1 MKKKRNGRS
10 SLRLRFI
17 LICMSQLVLVA
28 ALSELAGWAFRHW
41 FGVTPELPIF
51 VWAMVFSGT
60 IGVAVTNHM
69 TKTLID
75 PIAKLRSAM
84 REVADGDFKVE
95 AKCESCIQDVQDIY
109 DSFNSMVREL
119 STTETLQTDFISDV
133 SHEFKT
139 PINAIEGYASLLE
152 GEPSPEEQRA
162 YVEKILFNTRRL
174 SALTGN
180 ILLLSKLSNHSILP
194 QKTQFRLDEQIR
206 QAIVA
211 LEQKWSEKELGFEV
225 ELAETPFFGYES
237 LLPHVWTNLIGNAV
251 KFSPKGGE
259 IRIKM
264 MRTEGAVVFT
274 IEDDGPGI
282 VPGDEEHIFTKF
294 YQSESSHG
302 MEGNGLGLALVRQI
316 VEMSGGSVDVQNLEA
331 RGCRFTVRLPLE
343 QEKGAA
349 FS

>member
-69 TKTLID
+69 TKMLID

-95 AKCESCIQDVQDIY
+95 AKCESRIQDVQDIY

-180 ILLLSKLSNHSILP
+180 ILLLSKLGNQSILP

-211 LEQKWSEKELGFEV
+211 LEQMWSEKELGFEV
-225 ELAETPFFGYES
+225 ELAEMPFFGYES

-316 VEMSGGSVDVQNLEA
+316 VEMSGGSVDVRNLEVG
-331 RGCRFTVRLPLE
+331 GCRFTVRLPLE

>member
-1 MKKKRNGRS
+1 
-10 SLRLRFI
+10 
-17 LICMSQLVLVA
+17 MSQLVLVA

-69 TKTLID
+69 IKMLID

-95 AKCESCIQDVQDIY
+95 AKCESRIQDVQDIY

-180 ILLLSKLSNHSILP
+180 ILLLSKLSNQSILP

-211 LEQKWSEKELGFEV
+211 LEQMWSEKELGFEV

-316 VEMSGGSVDVQNLEA
+316 VEMSGGSVDVQNLEVG
-331 RGCRFTVRLPLE
+331 GCRFTVRLPLE

>member
-69 TKTLID
+69 TKMLID

-95 AKCESCIQDVQDIY
+95 AKCESRIQDVQDIY

-180 ILLLSKLSNHSILP
+180 ILLLSKLSNQSILP

-211 LEQKWSEKELGFEV
+211 LEQMWSEKELGFEV

-282 VPGDEEHIFTKF
+282 VPGDEEHIFMKF

-316 VEMSGGSVDVQNLEA
+316 VEMSGGSVDVQNLEVG
-331 RGCRFTVRLPLE
+331 GCRFTVRLPLE

>member
-1 MKKKRNGRS
+1 
-10 SLRLRFI
+10 
-17 LICMSQLVLVA
+17 MSQLVLVA

-69 TKTLID
+69 TKMLID

-95 AKCESCIQDVQDIY
+95 AKCESRIQDVQDIY

-180 ILLLSKLSNHSILP
+180 ILLLSKLSNQSILP

-211 LEQKWSEKELGFEV
+211 LEQMWSEKELGFEV

-316 VEMSGGSVDVQNLEA
+316 VEMSGGSVDVRNLEA
-331 RGCRFTVRLPLE
+331 GGCRFTVRLPLE

-349 FS
+349 SS

>member
-1 MKKKRNGRS
+1 MTKKRNGRS

-69 TKTLID
+69 TKMLID

-95 AKCESCIQDVQDIY
+95 AKCESRIQDVQDIY

-180 ILLLSKLSNHSILP
+180 ILLLSKLSNQSILP
-194 QKTQFRLDEQIR
+194 QETQFRLDEQIR

-349 FS
+349 SS

>member
-1 MKKKRNGRS
+1 
-10 SLRLRFI
+10 
-17 LICMSQLVLVA
+17 MSQLVLVA

-69 TKTLID
+69 IKMLID

-95 AKCESCIQDVQDIY
+95 AKCESRIQDVQDIY

-180 ILLLSKLSNHSILP
+180 ILLLSKLSNQSILP

-316 VEMSGGSVDVQNLEA
+316 VEMSSGSVDVQNLEA
-331 RGCRFTVRLPLE
+331 GGCRFTVRLPLE

>member
-1 MKKKRNGRS
+1 M
-10 SLRLRFI
+10 RLRFI

-69 TKTLID
+69 TKMLID

-95 AKCESCIQDVQDIY
+95 ARCESRIQDVQDIY

-180 ILLLSKLSNHSILP
+180 ILLLSKLSNQSILP

-316 VEMSGGSVDVQNLEA
+316 VEMSGGSVDVRNLEA
-331 RGCRFTVRLPLE
+331 GGCRFTVRLPLE

-349 FS
+349 SS

>member
-1 MKKKRNGRS
+1 
-10 SLRLRFI
+10 
-17 LICMSQLVLVA
+17 MSQLVLVA

-69 TKTLID
+69 TKMLID

-95 AKCESCIQDVQDIY
+95 AKCESRIQDVQDIY

-180 ILLLSKLSNHSILP
+180 ILLLSKLSNQSILP

-282 VPGDEEHIFTKF
+282 VPGDEERIFTKF
-294 YQSESSHG
+294 YQSESSYG

-316 VEMSGGSVDVQNLEA
+316 VEMSGGSVDVRNLEVG
-331 RGCRFTVRLPLE
+331 GCRFTVRLPLE

>member
-1 MKKKRNGRS
+1 MKKKRKGRS

-69 TKTLID
+69 TKMLID

-95 AKCESCIQDVQDIY
+95 AKCESRIQDVQDIY

-180 ILLLSKLSNHSILP
+180 ILLLSKLSNQSILP

-282 VPGDEEHIFTKF
+282 VPGDEERIFTKF

-316 VEMSGGSVDVQNLEA
+316 VEMSGGSVDVQNLEVG
-331 RGCRFTVRLPLE
+331 GCRFTVRLPLE

>member
-69 TKTLID
+69 TKMLID

-180 ILLLSKLSNHSILP
+180 ILLLSKLSNQSILP

-316 VEMSGGSVDVQNLEA
+316 VEMSGGSVDVRNLEA
-331 RGCRFTVRLPLE
+331 GGCRFTVRLPLE

>member
-1 MKKKRNGRS
+1 
-10 SLRLRFI
+10 
-17 LICMSQLVLVA
+17 MSQLVLVA
-28 ALSELAGWAFRHW
+28 ALAELAGWAFRHW
-41 FGVTPELPIF
+41 FGVAPELPIF

-69 TKTLID
+69 TKMLID

-95 AKCESCIQDVQDIY
+95 AKCESRIQDVQDIY

-180 ILLLSKLSNHSILP
+180 ILLLSKLSNQSILP

-211 LEQKWSEKELGFEV
+211 LEQMWSEKELGFEV

-237 LLPHVWTNLIGNAV
+237 LLLHVWTNLIGNAV

-316 VEMSGGSVDVQNLEA
+316 VEMSGGSVDVQNLEVG
-331 RGCRFTVRLPLE
+331 GCRFTVRLPLE

>member
-28 ALSELAGWAFRHW
+28 ALAELSGWAFRHW

-69 TKTLID
+69 TKMLID

-95 AKCESCIQDVQDIY
+95 AKCESRIQDVQDIY

-180 ILLLSKLSNHSILP
+180 ILLLSKLSNQSILP

-225 ELAETPFFGYES
+225 ELEETPFFGYES

-294 YQSESSHG
+294 YQSEFSHG

-331 RGCRFTVRLPLE
+331 GGCRFTVRLPLE

>member
-69 TKTLID
+69 TKMLID

-95 AKCESCIQDVQDIY
+95 VKCESRIQDVQDIY

-180 ILLLSKLSNHSILP
+180 ILLLSKLSNQSILP

-211 LEQKWSEKELGFEV
+211 LEQMWSEKELGFEV

-316 VEMSGGSVDVQNLEA
+316 VEMSGGSVDVQNLEVG
-331 RGCRFTVRLPLE
+331 GCRFTVRLPLE

>member
-1 MKKKRNGRS
+1 
-10 SLRLRFI
+10 
-17 LICMSQLVLVA
+17 MSQLVLVA

-69 TKTLID
+69 TKMLID

-95 AKCESCIQDVQDIY
+95 VKCESRIQAVQDIY

-180 ILLLSKLSNHSILP
+180 ILLLSKLSNQSILP

-316 VEMSGGSVDVQNLEA
+316 VEMSGGSVDVQNLEVG
-331 RGCRFTVRLPLE
+331 GCRFTVRLPLE

>member
-28 ALSELAGWAFRHW
+28 ALAELAGWAFRHW

-60 IGVAVTNHM
+60 IGVAVTNYM
-69 TKTLID
+69 TKMLID

-95 AKCESCIQDVQDIY
+95 AKCESRIQDVQDIY

-119 STTETLQTDFISDV
+119 STTETLQTDFISNV

-180 ILLLSKLSNHSILP
+180 ILLLSKLSNQSILP

-316 VEMSGGSVDVQNLEA
+316 VEMSGGSVGVQNLEA
-331 RGCRFTVRLPLE
+331 GGCRFTVRLPLE
-343 QEKGAA
+343 
-349 FS
+349 

>member
-1 MKKKRNGRS
+1 
-10 SLRLRFI
+10 
-17 LICMSQLVLVA
+17 MSQLVLVA
-28 ALSELAGWAFRHW
+28 ALAELAGWAFRHW

-69 TKTLID
+69 TKMLID

-95 AKCESCIQDVQDIY
+95 AKCESRIQDVQDIY

-180 ILLLSKLSNHSILP
+180 ILLLSKLSNQSILP

-211 LEQKWSEKELGFEV
+211 LEQMWSEKELGFEV

-274 IEDDGPGI
+274 IEDAGPGL

-316 VEMSGGSVDVQNLEA
+316 VEMSGGSVDVQNLEVG
-331 RGCRFTVRLPLE
+331 GCRFTVRLPLE

>member
-28 ALSELAGWAFRHW
+28 ALAELAGWAFRHW

-69 TKTLID
+69 TKMLID

-95 AKCESCIQDVQDIY
+95 AKCESRIQDVQDIY

-180 ILLLSKLSNHSILP
+180 ILLLSKLSNQSILP

-211 LEQKWSEKELGFEV
+211 LEQMWSEKELGFEV

-316 VEMSGGSVDVQNLEA
+316 VEMSGGSVDVRNLEA
-331 RGCRFTVRLPLE
+331 GGCRFTVRLPLE

-349 FS
+349 SS

>member
-69 TKTLID
+69 IKMLID

-95 AKCESCIQDVQDIY
+95 AKCESRIQDVQDIY

-180 ILLLSKLSNHSILP
+180 ILLLSKLSNQSILP

-211 LEQKWSEKELGFEV
+211 LEQMWSEKELGFEV

-237 LLPHVWTNLIGNAV
+237 LLLHVWTNLIGNAV

-316 VEMSGGSVDVQNLEA
+316 VEMSGGSVDVQNLEVG
-331 RGCRFTVRLPLE
+331 GCRFTVRLPLE

>member
-28 ALSELAGWAFRHW
+28 ALSELASWAFRHW

-69 TKTLID
+69 TKMLID

-95 AKCESCIQDVQDIY
+95 AKCESRIQDVQDIY

-180 ILLLSKLSNHSILP
+180 ILLLSKLSNQSILP

-211 LEQKWSEKELGFEV
+211 LEQMWSEKELGFEV

-316 VEMSGGSVDVQNLEA
+316 VEMSGGSVDVQNLEVG
-331 RGCRFTVRLPLE
+331 GCRFTVRLPLE

>member
-1 MKKKRNGRS
+1 
-10 SLRLRFI
+10 
-17 LICMSQLVLVA
+17 MSQLVLVA
-28 ALSELAGWAFRHW
+28 ALAELAGWAFRHW
-41 FGVTPELPIF
+41 FGVAPELPIF

-69 TKTLID
+69 TKMLID

-95 AKCESCIQDVQDIY
+95 AKCESRIQDVQDIY

-119 STTETLQTDFISDV
+119 STTETLQTDFISNV

-180 ILLLSKLSNHSILP
+180 ILLLSKLSNQSILP

-331 RGCRFTVRLPLE
+331 GGCRFTVRLPLE
-343 QEKGAA
+343 QEKGAG

>member
-69 TKTLID
+69 TKMLID

-84 REVADGDFKVE
+84 RDVADGDFKVE

-180 ILLLSKLSNHSILP
+180 ILLLSKLSNQSILP

-331 RGCRFTVRLPLE
+331 GGCRFTVRLPLE

>member
-1 MKKKRNGRS
+1 
-10 SLRLRFI
+10 
-17 LICMSQLVLVA
+17 MSQLVLVA
-28 ALSELAGWAFRHW
+28 ALAELAGWAFRHW

-69 TKTLID
+69 TKMLID

-95 AKCESCIQDVQDIY
+95 AKCESRIQDVQDIY

-180 ILLLSKLSNHSILP
+180 ILLLSKLSNQSILP

-211 LEQKWSEKELGFEV
+211 LEQMWSEKELGFEV
-225 ELAETPFFGYES
+225 ELEETPFFGYES
-237 LLPHVWTNLIGNAV
+237 LLLHVWTNLIGNAV

-282 VPGDEEHIFTKF
+282 PAGDEERIFHKF
-294 YQSESSHG
+294 YQSDNSRE
-302 MEGNGLGLALVRQI
+302 MNGNGLGLALAQQI
-316 VEMSGGSVDVQNLEA
+316 VELSGGTISVENLPA
-331 RGCRFTVRLPLE
+331 AGCRFTVKLPIVV
-343 QEKGAA
+343 KV
-349 FS
+349 

>member
-41 FGVTPELPIF
+41 FGVTLELPIF

-69 TKTLID
+69 TKMLID

-95 AKCESCIQDVQDIY
+95 AKCESRIQDVQDIY

-180 ILLLSKLSNHSILP
+180 ILLLSKLSNQSILP

-316 VEMSGGSVDVQNLEA
+316 VEMSGGSVDVRNLEA
-331 RGCRFTVRLPLE
+331 GGCRFTVRLPLE

>member
-28 ALSELAGWAFRHW
+28 ALSELAGCAFRHW

-69 TKTLID
+69 TKMLID

-95 AKCESCIQDVQDIY
+95 AKCESRIQDVQDIY

-180 ILLLSKLSNHSILP
+180 ILLLSKLSNQSILP

-331 RGCRFTVRLPLE
+331 GGCRFTVRLPLE

>member
-1 MKKKRNGRS
+1 
-10 SLRLRFI
+10 
-17 LICMSQLVLVA
+17 MSQLVLVA

-69 TKTLID
+69 TKMLID

-95 AKCESCIQDVQDIY
+95 VKCESRIQDVQDIY

-162 YVEKILFNTRRL
+162 YVEKILFNTRSL

-180 ILLLSKLSNHSILP
+180 ILLLSKLSNQSILP

-251 KFSPKGGE
+251 KFSHKGGE

-331 RGCRFTVRLPLE
+331 GGCRFTVRLPLE

>member
-1 MKKKRNGRS
+1 M
-10 SLRLRFI
+10 RLRFI

-69 TKTLID
+69 TKMLID

-95 AKCESCIQDVQDIY
+95 ARCESRIQDVQDIY

-180 ILLLSKLSNHSILP
+180 ILLLSKLSNQSILP

-316 VEMSGGSVDVQNLEA
+316 VEMSGGSVDVQNLEVG
-331 RGCRFTVRLPLE
+331 GCRFTVRLPLE
-343 QEKGAA
+343 QENGAA

>member
-180 ILLLSKLSNHSILP
+180 ILLLSKLSNQSILP

>member
-1 MKKKRNGRS
+1 
-10 SLRLRFI
+10 
-17 LICMSQLVLVA
+17 MSQLVLVA

-60 IGVAVTNHM
+60 IGVAVTNYM
-69 TKTLID
+69 TKMLID

-95 AKCESCIQDVQDIY
+95 AKCESRIQDVQDIY

-152 GEPSPEEQRA
+152 GEPSHEEQRA

-180 ILLLSKLSNHSILP
+180 ILLLSKLSNQSILP

-225 ELAETPFFGYES
+225 ELEETPFFGYES

-264 MRTEGAVVFT
+264 MRTEGAAVFT

-316 VEMSGGSVDVQNLEA
+316 VEMSGGSVDVQNLEVG
-331 RGCRFTVRLPLE
+331 GCRFTVRLPLE

>member
-1 MKKKRNGRS
+1 
-10 SLRLRFI
+10 
-17 LICMSQLVLVA
+17 MSQLVLVA
-28 ALSELAGWAFRHW
+28 ALSELAGWVFRHW

-69 TKTLID
+69 TKMLID

-95 AKCESCIQDVQDIY
+95 AKCESRIQDVQDIY

-180 ILLLSKLSNHSILP
+180 ILLLSKLSNQSILP

-237 LLPHVWTNLIGNAV
+237 LLLHVWTNLIGNAV

-331 RGCRFTVRLPLE
+331 GGCRFTVRLPLE

>member
-10 SLRLRFI
+10 GLRLRFI
-17 LICMSQLVLVA
+17 LICMPQLVLVA

-69 TKTLID
+69 TKMLID

-180 ILLLSKLSNHSILP
+180 ILLLSKLSNQSILP

-331 RGCRFTVRLPLE
+331 GGCRFTVRLPLE

>member
-28 ALSELAGWAFRHW
+28 ALAELAGWVFRHW

-51 VWAMVFSGT
+51 VWALVFSGT

-69 TKTLID
+69 TKMLID

-95 AKCESCIQDVQDIY
+95 AKCESRIQDVQDIY

-180 ILLLSKLSNHSILP
+180 ILLLSKLSNQSILP

-211 LEQKWSEKELGFEV
+211 LEQMWSEKELGFEV

-237 LLPHVWTNLIGNAV
+237 LLLHVWTNLIGNAV

-316 VEMSGGSVDVQNLEA
+316 VEMSGGSVDVQNLEVG
-331 RGCRFTVRLPLE
+331 GCRFTVRLPLE

>member
-69 TKTLID
+69 TKMLID

-95 AKCESCIQDVQDIY
+95 AKCESRIQDVQDIY

-180 ILLLSKLSNHSILP
+180 ILLLTKLSNQSILP

-331 RGCRFTVRLPLE
+331 GGCRFTVRLPLE

>member
-1 MKKKRNGRS
+1 
-10 SLRLRFI
+10 
-17 LICMSQLVLVA
+17 MSQLVLVA

-69 TKTLID
+69 TKMLID

-95 AKCESCIQDVQDIY
+95 AKCESRIQDVQDIY

-180 ILLLSKLSNHSILP
+180 ILLLSKLSNQSILP

-316 VEMSGGSVDVQNLEA
+316 VEMSGGSVDVRNLEA
-331 RGCRFTVRLPLE
+331 GGCRFTVRLPLE

-349 FS
+349 SS

>member
-69 TKTLID
+69 TKMLID

-95 AKCESCIQDVQDIY
+95 AKCESRIQDVQDIY

-180 ILLLSKLSNHSILP
+180 ILLLSKLSNQSILP

-211 LEQKWSEKELGFEV
+211 LEQMWSEKELGFEV

-316 VEMSGGSVDVQNLEA
+316 VEMSGGSVDVRNLEA
-331 RGCRFTVRLPLE
+331 GGCRFTVRLPLE

-349 FS
+349 SS

>member
-1 MKKKRNGRS
+1 
-10 SLRLRFI
+10 
-17 LICMSQLVLVA
+17 MSQLVLVV

-69 TKTLID
+69 TKMLID

-95 AKCESCIQDVQDIY
+95 AKCESRIQDVQDIY

-180 ILLLSKLSNHSILP
+180 ILLLSKLSNQSILP

-331 RGCRFTVRLPLE
+331 GGCRFTVRLPLE

-349 FS
+349 FR

>member
-1 MKKKRNGRS
+1 
-10 SLRLRFI
+10 
-17 LICMSQLVLVA
+17 MSQLVLVA

-60 IGVAVTNHM
+60 IGVAVTNYM
-69 TKTLID
+69 TKMLID

-95 AKCESCIQDVQDIY
+95 AKCESRIQDVQDIY

-162 YVEKILFNTRRL
+162 YIEKILFNTRRL

-180 ILLLSKLSNHSILP
+180 ILLLSKLSNQSILP

-225 ELAETPFFGYES
+225 ELAETPFFGYEN

-251 KFSPKGGE
+251 KFSPKGSE

-264 MRTEGAVVFT
+264 TRTEGAVVFT

-316 VEMSGGSVDVQNLEA
+316 VEMSGGSVDVRNLEA
-331 RGCRFTVRLPLE
+331 GGCRFTVRLPLE
-343 QEKGAA
+343 
-349 FS
+349 

>member
-10 SLRLRFI
+10 RLRLRFI

-28 ALSELAGWAFRHW
+28 ALAELAGWAFRHW

-69 TKTLID
+69 TKMLID
-75 PIAKLRSAM
+75 PIAKLCSAM

-95 AKCESCIQDVQDIY
+95 AKCESRIQDVQDIY

-180 ILLLSKLSNHSILP
+180 ILLLSKLSNQSILP

-316 VEMSGGSVDVQNLEA
+316 VEMSGGSVDVQNLEVG
-331 RGCRFTVRLPLE
+331 GCRFTVRLPLE

>member
-17 LICMSQLVLVA
+17 LICMSQLVLVV

-69 TKTLID
+69 TKMLID

-95 AKCESCIQDVQDIY
+95 AKCESRIQDVQDIY

-152 GEPSPEEQRA
+152 GEPSPEEQHA

-180 ILLLSKLSNHSILP
+180 ILLLSKLSNQSILP

-331 RGCRFTVRLPLE
+331 GGCRFTVRLPLE

>member
-69 TKTLID
+69 TKMLID

-95 AKCESCIQDVQDIY
+95 AKCESRIQDVQDIY

-180 ILLLSKLSNHSILP
+180 ILLLSKLSNQSILP

-211 LEQKWSEKELGFEV
+211 LEQKWSEKGLGFEV

-316 VEMSGGSVDVQNLEA
+316 VEMSGGSVDVRNLEA
-331 RGCRFTVRLPLE
+331 GGCRFTVRLPLE

>member
-1 MKKKRNGRS
+1 
-10 SLRLRFI
+10 
-17 LICMSQLVLVA
+17 MSQLVLVA

-69 TKTLID
+69 TKMLID

-95 AKCESCIQDVQDIY
+95 AKCESRIQDVQDIY

-180 ILLLSKLSNHSILP
+180 ILLLSKLSNQSILP

-211 LEQKWSEKELGFEV
+211 LEQMWSEKELGFEV

-237 LLPHVWTNLIGNAV
+237 LLPHVWTSLIGNAV

-264 MRTEGAVVFT
+264 MRTEGAVVFM

-316 VEMSGGSVDVQNLEA
+316 VEMSGGSVDVQNLEVG
-331 RGCRFTVRLPLE
+331 GCRFTVRLPLE